1 MNIKN
6 DEIAKKHK
14 QKTTN
19 KSASQPEYELLA
31 NLENLNTRMMHLTKK
46 LKNLRQ
52 MSAITK

>member
-31 NLENLNTRMMHLTKK
+31 NLENLKHENDALNQK
-46 LKNLRQ
+46 
-52 MSAITK
+52 I